1 MKVLQIAA
9 SVCGYFVENIS
20 SLIVL
25 TSRDRD
31 SDAIRVSLHYCRSN
45 LLSPLAQFA
54 TQLFSPGRHFRCNV
68 VLLSDIV
75 LKIEELD
82 CVVLVILQQFVVTF
96 ADGPVRALDA
106 AITVMREVPVD
117 RFVSE

>member
-1 MKVLQIAA
+1 L
-9 SVCGYFVENIS
+9 F
-20 SLIVL
+20 
-25 TSRDRD
+25 
-31 SDAIRVSLHYCRSN
+31 HYCRSN

-75 LKIEELD
+75 LKIKELD
-82 CVVLVILQQFVVTF
+82 CVVLVILQQFVFTF
-96 ADGPVRALDA
+96 VDGPVRALDA

-117 RFVSE
+117 RFASE

>member
-1 MKVLQIAA
+1 M
-9 SVCGYFVENIS
+9 
-20 SLIVL
+20 
-25 TSRDRD
+25 
-31 SDAIRVSLHYCRSN
+31 
-45 LLSPLAQFA
+45 
-54 TQLFSPGRHFRCNV
+54 
-68 VLLSDIV
+68 LSDIV

-96 ADGPVRALDA
+96 VDGPVRALDA